1 MCTLPA
7 VKAKDLR
14 DLVRFDRD
22 GPHHETLYESDHIWS
37 EVVCLQTN
45 QGIGP
50 ISDADSDA
58 LCVCIAG
65 EVTVQVDRGRKR
77 LPQWGS
83 MLVPAGS
90 DLVVKNASDEPA
102 VILLVAAPPPT
113 PRAIA
118 E

>member
-1 MCTLPA
+1 MR
-7 VKAKDLR
+7 AKDLR
-14 DLVRFDRD
+14 DLVRFDPD
-22 GPHHETLYESDHIWS
+22 GPRHERLYESDRLWS
-37 EVVCLQTN
+37 EIVCLEAN

-50 ISDADSDA
+50 IADADSDA
-58 LCVCIAG
+58 ICLCVAG
-65 EVTVQVDRGRKR
+65 EVAVQVDRGRKR

-83 MLVPAGS
+83 VLVTAGS

-113 PRAIA
+113 SRRVD